1 MPARLRQIVINLVG
15 NAIKFTDAGEV
26 VLEVACQSVSDSRAT
41 LEFAVTDTGIGIPK
55 GKCESIFHKF
65 EQADSSTT
73 RRFGGTGLGLAI
85 CVRLVE
91 LMGGRMWVES
101 EVGQGSTFHFTATFP
116 VAVDSESGPM
126 TTAIIGGL
134 PVLIVDDNATN
145 RRVLQDMVRSWGM
158 LPVVVSSA
166 QDAIQKLREAPA
178 EGPPIRLVLS
188 DVNMPEVDGFRLAEW
203 IRKDGELSQTDLIM
217 LTSGEREGDSR
228 RRERL
233 AVAAHLMKPVKQSEL
248 YDAIVRCPG
257 LAAQGEAPGTAA
269 SRSTSLPRTRP
280 LRILLAEDNL
290 VNQKLAIGVLKKL
303 GHEVAVASTGR
314 EAVSHCQTNEFD
326 VVLMDVQMP
335 EMDGLEASKIL
346 RAEESGTN
354 RRIPIIAV
362 TAHAMKGDRERCL
375 EMGMDDYISKPIRIK
390 EIAAKLAAIFGETA
404 PEETK
409 KSVSTRDEGMIDW
422 SAALETVGDDRKL
435 LHEVVEASARRFA
448 TLNDRRAR
456 CRPQCQRQRPNDGR
470 ACPQGRSTCVCGQ
483 ATLRVRLAVGANECQ
498 RRS

>member
-1 MPARLRQIVINLVG
+1 M
-15 NAIKFTDAGEV
+15 
-26 VLEVACQSVSDSRAT
+26 
-41 LEFAVTDTGIGIPK
+41 
-55 GKCESIFHKF
+55 
-65 EQADSSTT
+65 
-73 RRFGGTGLGLAI
+73 
-85 CVRLVE
+85 
-91 LMGGRMWVES
+91 VES
-101 EVGQGSTFHFTATFP
+101 GSKAKSAKEVPFTLPERSP
-116 VAVDSESGPM
+116 VAVDSESGLDDPHHWRCS
-126 TTAIIGGL
+126 

-145 RRVLQDMVRSWGM
+145 RRILQDMVRSWGM
-158 LPVVVSSA
+158 LPVVVSA
-166 QDAIQKLREAPA
+166 TGCHPET
-178 EGPPIRLVLS
+178 EGSTGRGTADSFGVIRRQYAR
-188 DVNMPEVDGFRLAEW
+188 GGWFRLAESD
-203 IRKDGELSQTDLIM
+203 RKDGELSETDLIM

-257 LAAQGEAPGTAA
+257 LAAQGKAPGTSA
-269 SRSTSLPRTRP
+269 SRVTSLPRTRP

-335 EMDGLEASKIL
+335 EMDGLEASKII

-375 EMGMDDYISKPIRIK
+375 EVGMDDYISKPIRIK
-390 EIAAKLAAIFGETA
+390 EIAAKLAAIFGGTA
-404 PEETK
+404 PEDAN

-435 LHEVVEASARRFA
+435 LHEVVEALLEDSPRLMTAVHDAVRNASASGLTMAAHALKGAVRVFAAKPLYESAWQLEQMGARGKLDGVDDTVADLEARMETLQRELRRFSTPA
-448 TLNDRRAR
+448 RASDESK
-456 CRPQCQRQRPNDGR
+456 DG
-470 ACPQGRSTCVCGQ
+470 
-483 ATLRVRLAVGANECQ
+483 
-498 RRS
+498 